1 MPPSAV
7 KTLRELIY
15 WQYAK
20 IISDSTGMGKKQWA
34 FVMDRFEKLKD
45 ETIFWNSIREYV
57 KEKDTPGRCFFCGAT
72 EQLSLEHLFPR
83 IRGGPDDEK
92 NLAWVCRSCNSS
104 KGGRRPYEYWALHD
118 GLQAKYGMPR
128 LVEGKYLKFLFET
141 LSAAGSLD
149 WSINQIESKACPR
162 CDLSP
167 LCGKVGSFHKLSPL
181 CLDGVATLALDHI
194 LVA

>member
-1 MPPSAV
+1 V

-20 IISDSTGMGKKQWA
+20 IIADSAGMGKKRWA

-57 KEKDTPGRCFFCGAT
+57 RERENPSNCFFCGAR

-83 IRGGPDDEK
+83 THGGPNEEK
-92 NLAWVCRSCNSS
+92 NMAWVCRTCNSS
-104 KGGRRPYEYWALHD
+104 KGGRRPYEYWTLQD
-118 GLQAKYGMPR
+118 GLEAARYDMPR

-149 WSINQIESKACPR
+149 LSFDDIERKVCPR
-162 CDLSP
+162 CDLSA
-167 LCGKVGSFHKLSPL
+167 LCRKTGSFHKLSPL
-181 CLDGVATLALDHI
+181 CLDGVATLALTKP
-194 LVA
+194 A

>member
-1 MPPSAV
+1 
-7 KTLRELIY
+7 LIY

-20 IISDSTGMGKKQWA
+20 IISDSAGMGKKRWA

-57 KEKDTPGRCFFCGAT
+57 KEKETPDKCFFCGAT

-83 IRGGPDDEK
+83 THGGPNEEK

-104 KGGRRPYEYWALHD
+104 KGGRRPYEYWTLRG
-118 GLQAKYGMPR
+118 GLQTAKYEMPR

-141 LSAAGSLD
+141 LSASGSLD
-149 WSINQIESKACPR
+149 LAFDNIQNQVCPT
-162 CDLSP
+162 CDLSA
-167 LCGKVGSFHKLSPL
+167 LCRKIGSFRKLSHL
-181 CLDGVATLALDHI
+181 CLDGVATLAL
-194 LVA
+194 AKAQT

>member
-1 MPPSAV
+1 V

-20 IISDSTGMGKKQWA
+20 IIADSAGMGKKQWR

-57 KEKDTPGRCFFCGAT
+57 KERENPNNCFFCGAR

-83 IRGGPDDEK
+83 THGGPNEEK
-92 NLAWVCRSCNSS
+92 NTAWVCRTCNSA
-104 KGGRRPYEYWALHD
+104 KGGRRPYEYWTMHG
-118 GLQAKYGMPR
+118 GLKAAKYDMPR
-128 LVEGKYLKFLFET
+128 VVEGKYLKFLYET

-149 WSINQIESKACPR
+149 LSFDDIESKVCPR
-162 CDLSP
+162 CGLSS
-167 LCGKVGSFHKLSPL
+167 LCRKSGSFHKLSPL
-181 CLDGVATLALDHI
+181 CLDGVATLAL
-194 LVA
+194 AKSA